1 MGDPKKSRRKW
12 QGPRHPW
19 RKESLV
25 SELALLG
32 KYGLRNKRELW
43 TAETKLKSFRERAS
57 EILAIED
64 PEVREAEEKKLIK
77 RLAALGLLSEEAV
90 LDNVLGLGVE
100 NILERRLQSVILKL
114 GFAATPYQ
122 SRQLIVH
129 GHVLLNGR
137 RVTSPGYLVNRDDE
151 PKLTCDIKLTSPE
164 AAPQEA

>member
-12 QGPRHPW
+12 QGPRRPW
-19 RKESLV
+19 SKESLV

-43 TAETKLKSFRERAS
+43 TAETKLKSFREQAS

-64 PEVREAEEKKLIK
+64 PELRASEEKKLIQ
-77 RLAALGLLSEEAV
+77 RLSSLGLLSEEAV
-90 LDNVLGLGVE
+90 LDNVLGLSVE
-100 NILERRLQSVILKL
+100 NILERRLQSVVLKL
-114 GFAATPYQ
+114 GYAATLYQ

-137 RVTSPGYLVNRDDE
+137 RVTSPGYIVKRNDE
-151 PKLTCDIKLTSPE
+151 PKITCDLKLASIE
-164 AAPQEA
+164 AAQQEA

>member
-43 TAETKLKSFRERAS
+43 TAATNLKSFRERAS

-64 PEVREAEEKKLIK
+64 PEVRAAEEKKLIQ
-77 RLAALGLLSEEAV
+77 RLSSLGLMSEEAV
-90 LDNVLGLGVE
+90 LDNVLGLSVE
-100 NILERRLQSVILKL
+100 NILDRRLQSVVMKL

-129 GHVLLNGR
+129 GHVLLDGR
-137 RVTSPGYLVNRDDE
+137 RVTSPGYMVKRDEE
-151 PKLTCDIKLTSPE
+151 PKITCDIKLASPE
-164 AAPQEA
+164 AAQQEA

>member
-64 PEVREAEEKKLIK
+64 PVIRETEEKKLVQ
-77 RLAALGLLSEEAV
+77 RLASLGLLSEEAI
-90 LDNVLGLGVE
+90 LDNVLSLNVE
-100 NILERRLQSVILKL
+100 NILDRRLQSVLLKL
-114 GFAATPYQ
+114 GFATTPYQ

-129 GHVLLNGR
+129 GHVLLEGR
-137 RVTSPGYLVNRDDE
+137 RVTSPGYLVKRDE
-151 PKLTCDIKLTSPE
+151 ESKLTCDIKMTSPE
-164 AAPQEA
+164 AASQEA

>member
-1 MGDPKKSRRKW
+1 
-12 QGPRHPW
+12 PW

-43 TAETKLKSFRERAS
+43 TAETRLKSFRKRAS

-64 PEVREAEEKKLIK
+64 PGVREAEEKKLVQ
-77 RLAALGLLSEEAV
+77 RLASLGLMSEEAV
-90 LDNVLGLGVE
+90 LDNVLSLNVE
-100 NILERRLQSVILKL
+100 NILDRRLQSVLLKL

-129 GHVLLNGR
+129 GHVLLDGR
-137 RVTSPGYLVNRDDE
+137 RVTSPGYLVKRDDE
-151 PKLTCDIKLTSPE
+151 PKITCDIKLTSPE

>member
-19 RKESLV
+19 KKERLV

-43 TAETKLKSFRERAS
+43 TAETKLKSIRKRAS

-64 PEVREAEEKKLIK
+64 PEVREAEEKKLVQ
-77 RLAALGLLSEEAV
+77 RLASLALLSEGAV
-90 LDNVLGLGVE
+90 LDNVLSLNVE
-100 NILERRLQSVILKL
+100 NILDRRLQSVLLKL

-129 GHVLLNGR
+129 GHVLLDGR
-137 RVTSPGYLVNRDDE
+137 RVTSPGYMVKRDDE
-151 PKLTCDIKLTSPE
+151 MKIACDIKITAPE
-164 AAPQEA
+164 AVTEEA